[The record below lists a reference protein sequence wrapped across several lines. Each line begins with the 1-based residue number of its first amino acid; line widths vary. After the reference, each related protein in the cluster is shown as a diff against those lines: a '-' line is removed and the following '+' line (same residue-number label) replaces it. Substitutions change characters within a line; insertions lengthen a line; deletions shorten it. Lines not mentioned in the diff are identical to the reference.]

1 MVGRFHSVCN
11 LYSLHALFLLRA
23 KAAAGLEPAVAASRP
38 RAIEEEFMLRSN
50 RSLTA
55 VGVAVGVLATVVPL
69 AAQRVQPETVF
80 VMTNDANRNEV
91 VAYQASSSGQFY
103 EANRFS
109 TEGRGSGGTV
119 DPLSSQGALTLS
131 PDHSVLY
138 AVNAGSGTV
147 SVFSIHRSGLTL
159 TDKIDAGGSQ
169 PVATTQWQDVVYVLS
184 SGGSGSV
191 VPFRY
196 GWDGRLHEIP
206 NSTVYLS
213 NSRVSGASI
222 TVSPNG
228 KYLVVTEI
236 ISGKID
242 IFPIHADGTLGAIT
256 SLTSPGPGVFS
267 ALFAPQ
273 GVLIVSETGAAGA
286 TNGSAISSY
295 AVSSGALTAITQSLP
310 TLGAANC
317 WNAITPNGKWVYVSN
332 AGSSNI
338 SGFNIGAAGVLTPI
352 DSTVVASNPTGATNL
367 DIAVSSDG
375 KYLFSLNT
383 GNGTVGVFAI
393 QQDGTLVDAGDIEGL
408 PASAGL
414 NGIAAL

>member
-1 MVGRFHSVCN
+1 
-11 LYSLHALFLLRA
+11 
-23 KAAAGLEPAVAASRP
+23 
-38 RAIEEEFMLRSN
+38 MLRSS
-50 RSLTA
+50 RSLA
-55 VGVAVGVLATVVPL
+55 AMGVAVGVLAMVVPL

-80 VMTNDANRNEV
+80 VMTNDASKNEV

-103 EANRFS
+103 ETDRFS

-119 DPLSSQGALTLS
+119 DPLSSQGSLTLS

-159 TDKIDAGGSQ
+159 VDKIDAGGSQ
-169 PVATTQWQDVVYVLS
+169 PVATTQWQNVVYVLS
-184 SGGSGSV
+184 SGGSGSI

-206 NSTVYLS
+206 NSTVFLT

-228 KYLVVTEI
+228 KYLVATEVV
-236 ISGKID
+236 SGKID
-242 IFPIHADGTLGAIT
+242 IFPINSDGTLGAIT
-256 SLTSPGPGVFS
+256 SLASPGPGVFS
-267 ALFAPQ
+267 ARFAPE
-273 GVLIVSETGAAGA
+273 GALIVSETGAAGA

-295 AVSSGALTAITQSLP
+295 TVSSGALTAITQSLP

-317 WNAITPNGKWVYVSN
+317 WNAITPDGKRVYVSN

-338 SGFNIGAAGVLTPI
+338 SGFNISSTGALTPI
-352 DSTVVASNPTGATNL
+352 GSTIVASNPAGATNL
-367 DIAVSSDG
+367 DVTVSSDG

-383 GNGTVGVFAI
+383 GNGTIGVFAI
-393 QQDGTLVDAGDIEGL
+393 QSDGTLVNAGDIEGL
-408 PASAGL
+408 PTAAGL